1 MSIKDLLVS
10 SLKDK
15 VVLITVL
22 LLAFFIVF
30 GFHTTYTLIKLNI
43 EVEQAFESS
52 KGRTNAILRANSS
65 VNNMES
71 ELLRLIAVSNKKDIR
86 ASAIASIRA
95 SSLLDEAIQNLQSQL
110 PDNKSVNQ
118 LAKLLNQIKP
128 NRMAIISYARKND
141 DQKAFSVV
149 NEIIPYTF
157 DISKYLKM
165 LIKEDQ
171 EYINNLFITFKESEI
186 NTLLSAS
193 VIITITI
200 LLLIIIN
207 TRLQKTKVELK
218 NLNHSLE
225 DKVVERTKQL
235 NKSYL
240 EIQNAL
246 SKLKQSTQDLDR
258 EKQFVVSVMDSQNN
272 IVITLEQ
279 QAIKSVNKA
288 FF

>member
-95 SSLLDEAIQNLQSQL
+95 SSLLDEAIQNLQ
-110 PDNKSVNQ
+110 
-118 LAKLLNQIKP
+118 
-128 NRMAIISYARKND
+128 
-141 DQKAFSVV
+141 
-149 NEIIPYTF
+149 
-157 DISKYLKM
+157 
-165 LIKEDQ
+165 
-171 EYINNLFITFKESEI
+171 
-186 NTLLSAS
+186 
-193 VIITITI
+193 
-200 LLLIIIN
+200 
-207 TRLQKTKVELK
+207 
-218 NLNHSLE
+218 
-225 DKVVERTKQL
+225 
-235 NKSYL
+235 
-240 EIQNAL
+240 
-246 SKLKQSTQDLDR
+246 
-258 EKQFVVSVMDSQNN
+258 
-272 IVITLEQ
+272 
-279 QAIKSVNKA
+279 
-288 FF
+288 